1 MLLRALFFLS
11 FLYQAGRDTKRLKEQ
26 EEEEKQK
33 NPSLQNINSFLEMNS
48 VFIILFIFLKAFEC
62 YQENHQ
68 AL

>member
-33 NPSLQNINSFLEMNS
+33 TPSLQNVNSFLEMNS
-48 VFIILFIFLKAFEC
+48 VFIILFIF
-62 YQENHQ
+62 
-68 AL
+68 